1 MICGVGPTQ
10 RASCCAD
17 FTSYPEATENAICP
31 GCASLLQIGATS
43 FNTLRILQSRLSGV
57 RQVQAKPKVTQGKL
71 LPLAARWWQV
81 DRWGKGS
88 LLRSAAYH
96 YPLVEDDCNSRHMNS
111 VGWVTE
117 NPWFACTYTL
127 ASLFMFFVSRAHYHT
142 ATKLL
147 GPGLEFKACWAAA
160 RPVVAEKV
168 VRSSLFTLLDS
179 PCLRLR
185 GSRGRVGRLRH
196 SSGNANG
203 FHRKLMEHHLPLS
216 QYRILVQNIDC

>member
-1 MICGVGPTQ
+1 MIVGWAQ
-10 RASCCAD
+10 HKRASCCAD

-81 DRWGKGS
+81 DRWGKRS
-88 LLRSAAYH
+88 ARTTTRLLRMIATHDIEQRRLSH
-96 YPLVEDDCNSRHMNS
+96 RKPLIRLHVHLS
-111 VGWVTE
+111 
-117 NPWFACTYTL
+117 F
-127 ASLFMFFVSRAHYHT
+127 LFMFFVSRAHYHT

-168 VRSSLFTLLDS
+168 VRSSFFTLLDS

-185 GSRGRVGRLRH
+185 GQGDASEGYGMALAMRMDSTG
-196 SSGNANG
+196 SS
-203 FHRKLMEHHLPLS
+203 
-216 QYRILVQNIDC
+216 